1 MEIRCL
7 LQASLPMNAT
17 NCCESLNVNPS
28 CIDAC
33 SAGAFLDLDSVLDQP
48 ECVNDLPKIVKCAA
62 GKAKKYTYALLIPI
76 VTKNL

>member
-1 MEIRCL
+1 
-7 LQASLPMNAT
+7 MNAT

-62 GKAKKYTYALLIPI
+62 GIFLFKSPHFLSLMLILFI
-76 VTKNL
+76 